1 MGKGRLEAFSDGVI
15 AIIITIMV
23 LELKVP
29 HEPTWAALCERWPVF
44 LSYLASFCFVGVYW
58 SNHHHLVHTV
68 RHVEPRIMW
77 LNLHLLFWMS
87 LIPFVTAWLGES
99 QLAPVPTFSYGA
111 IMLLAGI
118 AYLFLQLAIAPQ
130 QTDERQR
137 RAHKR
142 QQWKGYFALA
152 LYATSLPLAWTG
164 HVYLALTLYI
174 ANALAWAVPDRG
186 LAGAA

>member
-29 HEPTWAALCERWPVF
+29 HEPTWAALYERWPVF
-44 LSYLASFCFVGVYW
+44 IGYVASFFFVGVYW

-68 RHVEPRIMW
+68 RKVGPRIMW

-87 LIPFVTAWLGES
+87 MIPFVTAWLGETE
-99 QLAPVPTFSYGA
+99 LAPVPTFAYGVV
-111 IMLLAGI
+111 MLIAGL
-118 AYLFLQLAIAPQ
+118 AYLLLQLAIAAQ

-137 RAHKR
+137 QAHKR
-142 QQWKGYFALA
+142 QQWKGYVALV
-152 LYATSLPLAWTG
+152 LYATGLPLAWTG
-164 HVYLALTLYI
+164 HVFVAMALF
-174 ANALAWAVPDRG
+174 AGNALAWAIPDRG
-186 LAGAA
+186 LAGD

>member
-29 HEPTWAALCERWPVF
+29 HEPTFAALCERWPVF
-44 LSYLASFCFVGVYW
+44 LGYLASFAFVGVYW

-87 LIPFVTAWLGES
+87 LMPFVTAWLGES
-99 QLAPVPTFSYGA
+99 RLAPIPTFSYGV
-111 IMLLAGI
+111 IMLVAGI
-118 AYLFLQLAIAPQ
+118 AYLFLQLAIAAQ
-130 QTDERQR
+130 QTDPRHRE
-137 RAHKR
+137 AHKR
-142 QQWKGYFALA
+142 QQWKGYVSLVG
-152 LYATSLPLAWTG
+152 YATGLPLAWTG
-164 HVYLALTLYI
+164 HVFVAMGIYVAI
-174 ANALAWAVPDRG
+174 AIAWGVLDRG
-186 LAGAA
+186 LAGE